1 MTPESDVLTL
11 TNYQSLAKFRH
22 YLRRFMSF
30 STAAAEAEGLP
41 TQQHQALLAIK
52 ANVEAGA
59 MTIGTLA
66 EWLVIAPHTAT
77 ELVGRLV
84 AANLVA
90 REVDPDDRRRHRLI
104 LTKKAEDTL
113 TRLTAA
119 HLAEMRDLA
128 PDLIAVLQQ
137 LAIAADRHQETI

>member
-1 MTPESDVLTL
+1 MTPDSDILTL

-52 ANVEAGA
+52 ANTEDGA
-59 MTIGTLA
+59 ITVGTLA

-84 AANLVA
+84 AADLVV

-104 LTKKAEDTL
+104 LTTKAEDTL

-137 LAIAADRHQETI
+137 LAIAADSDHQTI